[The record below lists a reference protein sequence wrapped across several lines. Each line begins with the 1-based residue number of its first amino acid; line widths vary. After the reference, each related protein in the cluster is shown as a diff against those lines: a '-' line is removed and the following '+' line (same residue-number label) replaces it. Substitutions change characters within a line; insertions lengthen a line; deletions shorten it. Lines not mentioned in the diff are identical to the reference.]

1 MKNTILFDI
10 DYTLIDCDI
19 IKKRPI
25 ENIVNNFGIEIGKI
39 NEARD
44 KYYEGLKST
53 SDIDPDQ
60 LLGVIQKQIGVPLVE
75 LKKIYYDP
83 TIYIESLYP
92 GVVETI
98 EKINLEKFQ
107 LGVFSEGRDYYQKF
121 KLEASGL
128 LPYFEQKLMF
138 VKRRKKSPQYI
149 RSLPK
154 NSIVVDDRL
163 DVVNVLM
170 ESAWVNPIWINRVDK
185 KVNPDIKTIFN
196 LIELLPILDEINKN

>member
-1 MKNTILFDI
+1 MKKTILFDI

-25 ENIVNNFGIEIGKI
+25 ENIAKNFGIEIGKI

-53 SDIDPDQ
+53 SDIDPDE

-75 LKKIYYDP
+75 LKKIYYD
-83 TIYIESLYP
+83 TAIYIESLYP
-92 GVVETI
+92 GVIETI
-98 EKINLEKFQ
+98 EQINLEKFQ

-121 KLEASGL
+121 KLEASEI
-128 LPYFEQKLMF
+128 LPYFDQKLLY
-138 VKRRKKSPQYI
+138 VKRRKKSPQFI

-154 NSIVVDDRL
+154 GSLVIDDRL
-163 DVVNVLM
+163 DVV
-170 ESAWVNPIWINRVDK
+170 K
-185 KVNPDIKTIFN
+185 
-196 LIELLPILDEINKN
+196 ELKRLVGWKQFG